1 MKKLFIESTA
11 NSPKV
16 NFDPANNIYEISGE
30 SRPANVPVFY
40 GQVIEW
46 IKDFSNYNSRKSE
59 NTDLVEFNLD
69 FNYLNSSSAKYIL
82 DFCKLVSAARSG
94 NDGIRIRWHYE
105 SDDPDMLEVG
115 KEMERMAKMP
125 FEFICKDN
133 GSSNPML

>member
-16 NFDPANNIYEISGE
+16 NFDPENNVYEISGE
-30 SRPANVPVFY
+30 SRPPNVPVFY
-40 GQVIEW
+40 GQLIEW
-46 IKDFSNYNSRKSE
+46 IKDFSGNISRKPGNSGM
-59 NTDLVEFNLD
+59 VEFNLD
-69 FNYLNSSSAKYIL
+69 FNYFNSSSAKYIL
-82 DFCKLVSAARSG
+82 DFCKLVSAVRSG
-94 NDGIRIRWHYE
+94 NDGIKIRWHYE

-125 FEFICKDN
+125 FEFIRKDR